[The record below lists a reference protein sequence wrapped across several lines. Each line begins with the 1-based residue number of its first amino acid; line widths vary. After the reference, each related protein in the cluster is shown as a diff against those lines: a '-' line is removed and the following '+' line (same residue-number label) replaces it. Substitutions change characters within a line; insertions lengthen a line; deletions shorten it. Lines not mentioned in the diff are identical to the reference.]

1 MNQLA
6 RMYETYCTIRV
17 TGTQVASEKS
27 KLQLLR
33 ASGRKIDTYVYDTC
47 NRHSVRVVSPKT
59 LENFNS
65 RFTYVPTGRARRRG
79 ARNSY
84 LIN

>member
-1 MNQLA
+1 
-6 RMYETYCTIRV
+6 MYETYCTIRV

-65 RFTYVPTGRARRRG
+65 RFTYVVPTGRARRRG
-79 ARNSY
+79 ACNSY

>member
-1 MNQLA
+1 MHK
-6 RMYETYCTIRV
+6 TYSTIRV
-17 TGTQVASEKS
+17 TGTQVVSEKT

-65 RFTYVPTGRARRRG
+65 RFTYLCTCWACALCGAAREQL
-79 ARNSY
+79 SK
-84 LIN
+84 